1 MERFRVGGL
10 SDVNDFTVVSF
21 NGGSDAHMVG
31 QPFPDV
37 RDIYH
42 DTIVKFP
49 ADNTD
54 KELTMV
60 KTT

>member
-1 MERFRVGGL
+1 
-10 SDVNDFTVVSF
+10 VNDFTVVSF